1 MLLGVQHLLIYV
13 WMHLLLLIHCTISR
27 TYHQLTSDKI
37 LRVRMK
43 ENRLVHTLR
52 SRESV
57 LPVVSKYCNSSS
69 CGRSLRHGSQNNY
82 FPSIFVTFTS
92 LSFISPKRG
101 GRGWTDICLL
111 RVSTP
116 SCVSDLFFQGFI
128 IRYGDP
134 ATYLF
139 SCRMSSDPYN
149 KEGFCVIFS

>member
-1 MLLGVQHLLIYV
+1 MLLGVQHLLIYI

-43 ENRLVHTLR
+43 ENWSVHTLR

-111 RVSTP
+111 PVLVLHPVCLTSFFRVLSYAMVIQPLICFHVICLQIPTIKKA
-116 SCVSDLFFQGFI
+116 S
-128 IRYGDP
+128 
-134 ATYLF
+134 
-139 SCRMSSDPYN
+139 
-149 KEGFCVIFS
+149 VIFS